1 MYALE
6 QDSVGTTT
14 AVTFRSEREG
24 REVTCEDRGGWRSRR
39 GPHAVLAPRY
49 SAQGF
54 IDKNRD
60 ALFQDFKRL
69 LYSR

>member
-1 MYALE
+1 M
-6 QDSVGTTT
+6 DRSV
-14 AVTFRSEREG
+14 
-24 REVTCEDRGGWRSRR
+24 RGILV
-39 GPHAVLAPRY
+39 PHAQAHPHRY
-49 SAQGF
+49 SVQGF